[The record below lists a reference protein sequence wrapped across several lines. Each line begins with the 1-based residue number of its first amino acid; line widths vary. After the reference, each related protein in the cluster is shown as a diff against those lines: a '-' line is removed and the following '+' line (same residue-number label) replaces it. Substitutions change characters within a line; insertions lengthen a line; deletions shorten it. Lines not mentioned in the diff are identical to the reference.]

1 MFDWIWSL
9 LYKLG
14 FWKKKATI
22 LLLGL
27 DNAGKTTLLHRLK
40 YGSIRLVIPTQRAQ
54 LEEIFLGNVK
64 FRAWDLGGHEQVRS
78 LWKEF
83 FFEADA
89 VIFIVDSADRER
101 LPESKKELLSLIEDP
116 NLAKSPFLILSNK
129 TDLETSIPYSELVNE
144 LGLSGLI
151 PENENEAELISQ
163 LKGIRSIK
171 LFPCSLV
178 EGTGYSQAFQWL
190 SDIL

>member
-1 MFDWIWSL
+1 LWAV

-14 FWKKKATI
+14 FLKKNATI

-27 DNAGKTTLLHRLK
+27 DNAGKTTLLHKLK

-54 LEEIFLGNVK
+54 LEEIVLGNVK
-64 FRAWDLGGHEQVRS
+64 FRAWDLGGHAQVRS

-89 VIFIVDSADRER
+89 VIFLVDSADRER
-101 LPESKKELLSLIEDP
+101 LPESRKELTSLINDS
-116 NLAKSPFLILSNK
+116 NLSNSPFLILGNK
-129 TDLETSIPYSELVNE
+129 TDLETALTYKELVGA
-144 LGLSGLI
+144 LGLENLI
-151 PENENEAELISQ
+151 PEDENSTFEQS
-163 LKGIRSIK
+163 RCIK

-178 EGTGYSQAFQWL
+178 EGTGYSQGFKWL

>member
-1 MFDWIWSL
+1 MSFLVDWIWDW

-27 DNAGKTTLLHRLK
+27 DNAGKTTLLYKLK

-54 LEEIFLGNVK
+54 LEELTVGNVT
-64 FRAWDLGGHEQVRS
+64 FRAWDIGGHIQVRS
-78 LWKEF
+78 LWKDY

-89 VIFIVDSADRER
+89 VIFLVDTADRER
-101 LPESKKELLSLIEDP
+101 ITESKQELQALLNDTNLS
-116 NLAKSPFLILSNK
+116 KSIFLILGNK
-129 TDLETSIPYSELVNE
+129 TDLDDA
-144 LGLSGLI
+144 LSYK
-151 PENENEAELISQ
+151 ELIEGLELQ
-163 LKGIRSIK
+163 SILTERENVK
-171 LFPCSLV
+171 LFQCSLV
-178 EGTGYSQAFQWL
+178 EGTGYDQGFKWL